1 MANSYDISTVVS
13 RSYIS
18 ENLQDQMQ
26 KGMENKNAEFIAQF
40 QKESGKKGSAV
51 VKSES
56 SNGSTSVKK
65 DGKNNQERQNK
76 NKKKGKSQGENV
88 NGESTIDLKA

>member
-18 ENLQDQMQ
+18 EQLQDQMQ
-26 KGMENKNAEFIAQF
+26 KGAENRNAEFIAQF
-40 QKESGKKGSAV
+40 QKESEKKGVAV

-56 SNGSTSVKK
+56 SGGASAVKK
-65 DGKNNQERQNK
+65 DDK
-76 NKKKGKSQGENV
+76 NKDRRDKKKKKEDPRGGS